1 MPCDLI
7 GPDVIDSTS
16 NEALTDQQINMENTW
31 LFKI

>member
-16 NEALTDQQINMENTW
+16 NEALTDQQINMESTW
-31 LFKI
+31 LV